1 MWQYLLSSNGKLPG
15 RYRPP
20 TRATLPT
27 RDCLP
32 TRDSLPSRDRNGA
45 LRQFALLAL
54 TVATLLAQST
64 SEDVRR
70 VGSRLQ
76 CKCGCPHTVASCDMF
91 ECEFSKPAKLRIAQ
105 LKEQGVSDGAIVDEY
120 VKKYGQDIY
129 RAEPN
134 SFGWIVPYSSLAP
147 GALLVW
153 WFIKRYRKP
162 RPLPELPGAAV
173 DLDDPE
179 LVKYKDQIEKDLAKL
194 E

>member
-1 MWQYLLSSNGKLPG
+1 MFQ
-15 RYRPP
+15 
-20 TRATLPT
+20 
-27 RDCLP
+27 
-32 TRDSLPSRDRNGA
+32 SLQSRDRKGA
-45 LRQFALLAL
+45 VRRIALLAL

-105 LKEQGVSDGAIVDEY
+105 MKEQGVSDQAIVDDY
-120 VKKYGQDIY
+120 VKKYGQEIY

-134 SFGWIVPYSSLAP
+134 SFGWIIPYASLVPGVFLI
-147 GALLVW
+147 W
-153 WFIKRYRKP
+153 WFVKRYYKKP
-162 RPLPELPGAAV
+162 QPAAATGDAAV

-179 LVKYKDQIEKDLAKL
+179 LAKYKDQIEKDLARL
-194 E
+194 D